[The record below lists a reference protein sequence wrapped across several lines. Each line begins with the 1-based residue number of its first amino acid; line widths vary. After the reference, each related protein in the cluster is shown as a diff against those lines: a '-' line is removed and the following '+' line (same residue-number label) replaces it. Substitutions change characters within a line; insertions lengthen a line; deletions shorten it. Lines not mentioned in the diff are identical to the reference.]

1 MNNNGRPRKSLT
13 DEQKAQVE
21 ALASVLSQDQI
32 ADYFGI
38 TRPTFVAIMDRDPDV
53 LLRYKRGKA
62 RAIKDVSQGLLQKAL
77 QGDTVCMMFYL
88 KTQAGWRETNRVD
101 HTSSDGT
108 MSPTVIERRII
119 DPDGE
124 S

>member
-1 MNNNGRPRKSLT
+1 MNKGGRPRKALS

-21 ALASVLSQDQI
+21 ALAAVLSQEQV

-38 TRPTFVAIMDRDPDV
+38 GRNTFIAMMERDQEV
-53 LLRYKRGKA
+53 LERYKRGKA